1 MTSLRWRARLP
12 KSKTIRFTKFIHHP
26 LHITVGQLERLGF
39 QARIRRAEEGL
50 EIADDAFALR
60 SDGQQRPHVLGRQ
73 TKATGRPRRVM
84 VTGSRWALSINSPKR
99 FWASTEVT
107 VRMISVLAEIA
118 SMATIGKT
126 GGLMKGCGESGAR

>member
-12 KSKTIRFTKFIHHP
+12 KSKTIRLTKFIHHP

-73 TKATGRPRRVM
+73 DESHRAASKGDGDRFAL
-84 VTGSRWALSINSPKR
+84 LSINSPKR